1 MKTIT
6 LEFKKRVPTGAKNKL
21 NDPVY
26 TEETFE
32 ISGCLIA
39 PTVEP
44 LDRVESSALDRDIAI
59 VRLHLPKTDSR
70 DVSNCSVDFD
80 GQTWRIVG
88 KPVKFMDGNTPT
100 EWNRYVRAEAVNG

>member
-32 ISGCLIA
+32 IIPAS
-39 PTVEP
+39 PM
-44 LDRVESSALDRDIAI
+44 
-59 VRLHLPKTDSR
+59 
-70 DVSNCSVDFD
+70 
-80 GQTWRIVG
+80 Q
-88 KPVKFMDGNTPT
+88 
-100 EWNRYVRAEAVNG
+100 